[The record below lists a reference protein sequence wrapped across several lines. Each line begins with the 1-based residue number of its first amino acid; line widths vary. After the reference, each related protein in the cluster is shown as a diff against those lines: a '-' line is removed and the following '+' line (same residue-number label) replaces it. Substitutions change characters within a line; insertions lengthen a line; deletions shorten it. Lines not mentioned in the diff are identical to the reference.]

1 MDQGWYGM
9 VPRGGDEEESSLDA
23 QRPRAVLRK
32 GQEWESGME
41 KKMHASLLNPFQRPS
56 QCNAAIE
63 YKHGGPLEPHR
74 AMSHAILETIPLILT
89 SRAASALGI
98 DCTRTGPGHT
108 DTITAE
114 TGGAERRRRRVT
126 ALSLAASQSRL
137 IETSIDKSAGVV
149 RGLVIGDDLG
159 G

>member
-1 MDQGWYGM
+1 
-9 VPRGGDEEESSLDA
+9 
-23 QRPRAVLRK
+23 
-32 GQEWESGME
+32 
-41 KKMHASLLNPFQRPS
+41 
-56 QCNAAIE
+56 
-63 YKHGGPLEPHR
+63 
-74 AMSHAILETIPLILT
+74 MSHAILETIPLILT

-126 ALSLAASQSRL
+126 VTALSLAASQSRL

-149 RGLVIGDDLG
+149 RGLVIGDDFG